1 MDRPAFAKSQRAVES
16 REKNGGNWLRNHLWC
31 ANDPCGYGIGEGEGE
46 GTCRGHSEN
55 SCRLGV
61 LSEPDPDPR
70 IRIVQSDRLISQVCN
85 VRSAPVY
92 VSNRTFSSNNFAL
105 EFSFPSNSSFPILP
119 TGKQTMRGRSG
130 KKVE

>member
-1 MDRPAFAKSQRAVES
+1 M
-16 REKNGGNWLRNHLWC
+16 RNHLWC

-92 VSNRTFSSNNFAL
+92 VSNRTFSSSIFCPRVFLSL
-105 EFSFPSNSSFPILP
+105 EFFITHSANREADDARKERKES
-119 TGKQTMRGRSG
+119 
-130 KKVE
+130 